1 MLKKI
6 RKRNGTTFRLVD
18 ILEEIYRKNRRL
30 IMFYVILSLFLSFF
44 LYAAVGISTG
54 IKASESDILSEDAA
68 RQEPAMNTEEDAARQ
83 EPAMNMEEDA
93 ARQEPVR
100 DMENPALYG
109 GDTGIFLSSAANT
122 MGISLDPAVLLGMVA
137 GISILQENEIWVDGV
152 EVPDFGIFDH
162 WWVRIVVFI
171 WAAVALSPTLFGDGM
186 EEINTKYVGP
196 IALLSL
202 EVALILET
210 GDGFVANAADGNEIA
225 VAAAGILSALLEFIK
240 MIGMLVCYVSVRV
253 MVFFLD
259 IIISLASKLNPVVSG
274 IFKLAKIGITTGYMT
289 LARDNSTVFYV
300 CAIPVVVASFFFF
313 KLAYTTIRYFKHIY
327 IRPFFLGIFA
337 RKKKQPLLH
346 KRAPGFLKRQMEQD
360 ATPEIKMIVP
370 AFSIKHIQGNHI
382 LKNKE
387 MWWLVVSE
395 REIYLTRKRFFW
407 KEPQKFVLREN
418 GIFAREILGGYPDSP
433 PDIFIRG
440 AGLFRG
446 SYCELF
452 TLYHFRGKAFSG
464 NKIMRLVFSKE
475 YMNQYEEIRQMM
487 NLRDYDAVMREI
499 KVEEKEERK
508 KKRDSW
514 FSARKGKV

>member
-6 RKRNGTTFRLVD
+6 RKRNGTTFLLVD

-30 IMFYVILSLFLSFF
+30 IVFYVILSLFLSFF
-44 LYAAVGISTG
+44 LYATVGISTG
-54 IKASESDILSEDAA
+54 IKASGSGILSEDAA
-68 RQEPAMNTEEDAARQ
+68 RQEPAMNTEDAARQ
-83 EPAMNMEEDA
+83 ESAMNTEDA
-93 ARQEPVR
+93 TRQEPVR

-137 GISILQENEIWVDGV
+137 GISILQENGIWMEGV

-162 WWVRIVVFI
+162 WWVRIVTFL

-196 IALLSL
+196 IVLLSL

-210 GDGFVANAADGNEIA
+210 GGGFVANAAGGNDIA
-225 VAAAGILSALLEFIK
+225 NAATGTLLALLEFIK

-259 IIISLASKLNPVVSG
+259 IIISLASKLNPFISG
-274 IFKLAKIGITTGYMT
+274 IFKVAKIGITTGYMT
-289 LARDNSTVFYV
+289 MARENSVLFYV

-313 KLAYTTIRYFKHIY
+313 KLAYTTIRYFKLIY

-346 KRAPGFLKRQMEQD
+346 KRAPKFLKRQMEQD
-360 ATPEIKMIVP
+360 AMSNIKMIVP
-370 AFSIKHIQGNHI
+370 AFSIKHMQGNHI

-395 REIYLTRKRFFW
+395 REIYLTRKRLFQ
-407 KEPQKFVLREN
+407 KEPQKFVLRNN
-418 GIFAREILGGYPDSP
+418 GQFAREILGGYPDSP
-433 PDIFIRG
+433 PDIFIRR

-452 TLYHFRGKAFSG
+452 TLYHFRGKAFQG

-475 YMNQYEEIRQMM
+475 YMNQYEEIRQIM
-487 NLRDYDAVMREI
+487 NLRDYDTVMQEI

-514 FSARKGKV
+514 FSARKGKA